1 MLWTRET
8 VTSLDN
14 QRKAT
19 AFSLM
24 YVLFLVVSGVI
35 REQKQSHISGV
46 IFNLI
51 LLRSAMH
58 QTIIFQDMSE
68 NKTICIWS
76 ML

>member
-58 QTIIFQDMSE
+58 QTIIFQDVSE
-68 NKTICIWS
+68 N
-76 ML
+76 